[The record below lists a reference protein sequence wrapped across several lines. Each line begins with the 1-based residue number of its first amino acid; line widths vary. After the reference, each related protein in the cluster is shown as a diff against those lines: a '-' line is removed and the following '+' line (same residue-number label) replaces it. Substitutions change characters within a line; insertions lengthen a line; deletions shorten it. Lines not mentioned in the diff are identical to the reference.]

1 MRHLQNLNALS
12 SAVWKGVQLATRLD
26 KVAAFRDSQSMAKK
40 RAARAADS
48 RGTLASRGPKE
59 NPAKSPNPNSQAIQ
73 FSDSV
78 LWAMIFCATLAAY
91 FPALRGGLLWDDS
104 SHLTKPGLQSFHGL
118 WRIWFELGATQQY
131 YPLLHSAFW
140 LEHRMWGDAVT
151 GYHLTNVALHALS
164 ACLVVMIVKR
174 LSLPGA
180 WLAGFVFA
188 LHPVNVESVAWISE
202 QKSTLSGVFYLA
214 SLLTY
219 LHFDED
225 RRKSK
230 YLLATGLF
238 VLALL
243 SKTVTATLPAVLLVI
258 FWWRRGRLEW
268 KRDVQPLLPWFALGI
283 TAGLFT
289 SWVERTLIG
298 ARGADFLL
306 TPVQRVLIA
315 GRAICFYAGKLLWPT
330 NLTFFYPHWKIDPA
344 VWWQWLFPAGVLA
357 LGIGLVFAARR
368 YRGPLAGFLIF
379 SGTLFPVLGFLN
391 VYPFRYSYVADHF
404 QYLASLGIIVPVS
417 SVLVR
422 AIERISSRRVVTIA
436 CCFMLILVLG
446 VLTWRQCRMYRDIE
460 TLYRESLARN
470 PGSWLAHYNL
480 GVLFAE
486 MPGRLPDAI
495 AEYQAALRIKPDYA
509 EAHVNLGNSLS
520 QIPGR
525 RPDAIAEYQTAL
537 RIRPEYVEA
546 HNDLGI
552 ALSFTPA
559 RLQDAMAEYQ
569 AALQID
575 PDYAEAHLNLG
586 NILSQIPDRQP
597 DAIAEYEAALR
608 INPDYAEA
616 HFNLGNLM
624 ARTPG
629 RLQDAIAEYQAALR
643 IRPEYA
649 KAHHNLGIVLAGI
662 PGRLPDAIAEYQ
674 AALRINPDYAEAH
687 NELGIVLAEIPG
699 RLPDAIAEYQ
709 AALRINPDYA
719 EAHVNL
725 GNSLSQIPG
734 RQSEAI
740 AEYVAALRI
749 RPDYANLLSERIRAL
764 SASRRPTEK

>member
-1 MRHLQNLNALS
+1 
-12 SAVWKGVQLATRLD
+12 
-26 KVAAFRDSQSMAKK
+26 MAKN
-40 RAARAADS
+40 RAARAADP
-48 RGTLASRGPKE
+48 RGALASRAPKE
-59 NPAKSPNPNSQAIQ
+59 NRAKSPDPKSQAIQ

-140 LEHRMWGDAVT
+140 LEHRMWGDAVA
-151 GYHLTNVALHALS
+151 GYHLTNLVLHALS
-164 ACLVVMIVKR
+164 ACIVVMILKR

-180 WLAGFVFA
+180 WCGGFFFA
-188 LHPVNVESVAWISE
+188 LHPVHVESVAWISE
-202 QKSTLSGVFYLA
+202 QKNTLSGVFYLA

-219 LHFDED
+219 LHFDQD
-225 RRKSK
+225 HRKSK

-243 SKTVTATLPAVLLVI
+243 TKTVTATLPAVLLVI

-268 KRDVQPLLPWFALGI
+268 KRDLRPLLPWFALGI
-283 TAGLFT
+283 SAGLFT

-330 NLTFFYPHWKIDPA
+330 NLTFFYPHWKIDPD
-344 VWWQWLFPAGVLA
+344 VCWQWLFPAGVLA
-357 LGIGLVFAARR
+357 LGMCLVFAARR

-404 QYLASLGIIVPVS
+404 PYLASLGIIVPVTS
-417 SVLVR
+417 LFVR
-422 AIERISSRRVVTIA
+422 AIERISPRRAVSIA

-446 VLTWRQCRMYRDIE
+446 VLTWRQCRMYRDSE

-525 RPDAIAEYQTAL
+525 QVDAIAEYQTAL
-537 RIRPEYVEA
+537 QLNPDYAEA

-552 ALSFTPA
+552 ALSFTPG
-559 RLQDAMAEYQ
+559 RLQEAIAEYQ
-569 AALQID
+569 AALQIN
-575 PDYAEAHLNLG
+575 PDYADAHLNLG
-586 NILSQIPDRQP
+586 NSLSQIPGRQ
-597 DAIAEYEAALR
+597 AE
-608 INPDYAEA
+608 
-616 HFNLGNLM
+616 
-624 ARTPG
+624 
-629 RLQDAIAEYQAALR
+629 AIAEYQAALR
-643 IRPEYA
+643 INPDDAEAHYNLGNLLALSPGRLQDAIAEFQAALRIRPQYA
-649 KAHHNLGIVLAGI
+649 KAHYSLGIVLAAIPGRLPDAIAEYQAALQIKPDYAEAHNELGIVLAQI

-674 AALRINPDYAEAH
+674 AALRIRPDDAEAH
-687 NELGIVLAEIPG
+687 M
-699 RLPDAIAEYQ
+699 
-709 AALRINPDYA
+709 
-719 EAHVNL
+719 NL

-734 RQSEAI
+734 RQAEAI
-740 AEYVAALRI
+740 AEYQAVLQI
-749 RPDYANLLSERIRAL
+749 RPDDANLVSERIRVL
-764 SASRRPTEK
+764 RASRPPSEK